1 MRPQNILRFLQR
13 LDWAIIASVA
23 TLLFLGFA
31 AIYSVELSRGV
42 GFLLMRKQFVA
53 FFIGIMCS
61 IFLLT
66 RANGTVRGYGRL
78 FYLLG
83 ILFLIF
89 VLFFGRTVNGTTGW
103 FSLGIFS
110 FQPVEYMK
118 IALLLPLAHIFGE
131 PKAKHLTWRALWQ
144 SVLVLGLPT
153 VLVALQPDYGSA
165 MLMVATWGVM
175 FLFARPT
182 WTQLLALIGGALFAG
197 VIFWGFLLQ
206 DYQLE
211 RLAVFMNPALDPLD
225 TGYNITQ
232 AKIAIGSGGFLG
244 SGLGFGSQSRLHF
257 LPESHTDFIF
267 AVIAEELG
275 FIGVLI
281 LLVALSVVFMRTI
294 VLMYK
299 TKNGFLA
306 MLLLGIFALLFT
318 QSGVNIAMNLGL
330 FPTIGVALPFVSYG
344 GSSLIMWLIA
354 VGIIESIAILEGDAR
369 T

>member
-31 AIYSVELSRGV
+31 AIYSVELSRGI
-42 GFLLMRKQFVA
+42 GFTLLGKQLVA
-53 FFIGIMCS
+53 LFIGS
-61 IFLLT
+61 VLAAFLLT

-78 FYLLG
+78 FYILG
-83 ILFLIF
+83 VLMLVF

-103 FSLGIFS
+103 FSLGLFS
-110 FQPVEYMK
+110 FQPVEFMK
-118 IALLLPLAHIFGE
+118 IALILPLARIFGE
-131 PKAKHLTWRALWQ
+131 PKAKHLTWRAFWQ
-144 SVLVLGLPT
+144 SLIILAIPVL
-153 VLVALQPDYGSA
+153 LVALQPDYGSA

-175 FLFARPT
+175 FLFARPK
-182 WTQLLALIGGALFAG
+182 WTQVLTLLGGALFAG
-197 VIFWGFLLQ
+197 LIFWGFLLQ

-232 AKIAIGSGGFLG
+232 AKIAIGSGGLFG

-275 FIGVLI
+275 FIGVVIMLAALAVVFIRTI
-281 LLVALSVVFMRTI
+281 LLMH
-294 VLMYK
+294 K

-306 MLLLGIFALLFT
+306 MLLIGIFALFFV

-344 GSSLIMWLIA
+344 GSSMIMSLIA
-354 VGIIESIAILEGDAR
+354 IGIIQSIAILEGDRAS
-369 T
+369 